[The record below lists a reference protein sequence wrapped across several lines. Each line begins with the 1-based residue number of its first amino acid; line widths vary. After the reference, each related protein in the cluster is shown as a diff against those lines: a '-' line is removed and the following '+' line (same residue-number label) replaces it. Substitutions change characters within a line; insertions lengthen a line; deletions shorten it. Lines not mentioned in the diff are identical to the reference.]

1 MQMNEMLHQEN
12 ILYHLEQA
20 FYGGYTSREL
30 RLGIV
35 KCVNGPCPLCMIS
48 NTQKNLSQAKCPILW
63 TPPYNIWRISYT
75 VYESCYVTNIFLLII
90 LSWFNWR
97 FILSFFSF
105 GLLAPMLLKGDED
118 QVHPSWTGFDTFNLD
133 LRKTLPSLYEK
144 APVNFEQNAYYRI
157 CSTIT

>member
-1 MQMNEMLHQEN
+1 
-12 ILYHLEQA
+12 
-20 FYGGYTSREL
+20 
-30 RLGIV
+30 
-35 KCVNGPCPLCMIS
+35 MIS

-63 TPPYNIWRISYT
+63 TPHIIYG
-75 VYESCYVTNIFLLII
+75 VYKSFYVTNIFLLII

-157 CSTIT
+157 CSTINQIHTYVFG